1 MEAKSSS
8 VVAEGGECGVTANSE
23 HGISLGDNENVLK
36 FPVVIVA

>member
-1 MEAKSSS
+1 MEAKSWS

-23 HGISLGDNENVLK
+23 HGILGDNENVLK